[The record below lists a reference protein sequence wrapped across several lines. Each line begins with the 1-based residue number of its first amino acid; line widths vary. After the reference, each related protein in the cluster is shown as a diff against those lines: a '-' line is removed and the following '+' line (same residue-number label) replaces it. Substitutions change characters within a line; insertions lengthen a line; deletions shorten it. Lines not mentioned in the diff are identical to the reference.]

1 MVRWQPGAGD
11 RLKDAALDL
20 FEEHGYEATTVA
32 DIAERAGVTK
42 RTFFRY
48 FADKREVLFV
58 DPEPLYSYGTAALRD
73 ADAGLAPAEAMFA
86 VLTDVGERL
95 TQIADQPARRR
106 RVIAASPELREREQ
120 QKLADLT
127 TVLVTGL
134 AARGLPD
141 AEATLVA
148 RVGLAVFASAWER
161 WVDQGGAVSFPEI
174 FAAMLGNL
182 RGIAAG

>member
-1 MVRWQPGAGD
+1 MVRWRPGARD
-11 RLKDAALDL
+11 RLQEAALDL
-20 FEEHGYEATTVA
+20 FEEHGYDATTVA
-32 DIAERAGVTK
+32 EIADRAGVSK

-48 FADKREVLFV
+48 FADKREVLFA

-86 VLTDVGERL
+86 VLADVGDRL
-95 TQIADQPARRR
+95 TEIADQPARRR

-127 TVLVTGL
+127 TVLVDGL
-134 AARGLPD
+134 TARGLP
-141 AEATLVA
+141 AEDATLVA

-161 WVDQGGAVSFPEI
+161 WVDRDGADSFPTV
-174 FAAMLGNL
+174 FAAMVGDL
-182 RGIAAG
+182 RGIAGG